1 MKKSDYV
8 IVRSVGSE
16 DWGILYSD
24 NRFYLSYMY
33 PCGEYILSYQNESVA
48 LDKLKEL
55 VDEFVK
61 QYGGYPSYE
70 VMSVEQL
77 LKEVPRTKAA
87 KRLLMSEE
95 EMGNE
100 RYYLVYKYED
110 DYGERYMVLHGNWS
124 FLPHYDGYDSRQVF
138 FRDYSVARKGA
149 KGLRN
154 CYPGIKIVTPDKLH
168 RMIGDDIKYG
178 ETLAPPGY
186 SIIMDEYAKL
196 NLDQILERF
205 VDIRYCC
212 DYSSVK
218 LEEGQI
224 MGVFLCPYI
233 TDVVIF
239 NAEGLEQIQRRN
251 MVIDFFHNTD
261 LFYNDDGFCCKLV
274 NEMGNIYFCE

>member
-8 IVRSVGSE
+8 IVGCVGSE

-24 NRFYLSYMY
+24 NRFYPSYMY

-61 QYGGYPSYE
+61 QYGGYPPYE
-70 VMSVEQL
+70 VMSVERL

-100 RYYLVYKYED
+100 RYYLVDKYED
-110 DYGERYMVLHGNWS
+110 ENGECYMVLHGNG
-124 FLPHYDGYDSRQVF
+124 FLLPCYAGYDSRQVF
-138 FRDYSVARKGA
+138 FRDYNVARNEA
-149 KGLRN
+149 KSLRGY
-154 CYPGIKIVTPDKLH
+154 YPYVKVMTPDKLH
-168 RMIGDDIKYG
+168 REIGDDIKYG
-178 ETLAPPGY
+178 ETLAPPGH

-196 NLDQILERF
+196 NLNQIMERF
-205 VDIRYCC
+205 VDIKYCC

-261 LFYNDDGFCCKLV
+261 LFYDDDGFSCKLV
-274 NEMGNIYFCE
+274 KEMGNIYFCE